1 MTAELLLS
9 PDTLPLRAEDTIA
22 NAFELLAEFR
32 VRHLP
37 VVHEKQLLGVVSEI
51 QLTHELDWDK
61 KLGELILPLP
71 VTILPGLH
79 AYEVAKLM
87 HDHNLTT
94 IPVVDEDGHYVGLV
108 ERKQLYDLFFRL
120 LGVEQTGAIL
130 VLDVQ
135 SIRDYSPARIAYLI
149 EQTDAKILS
158 LVSEPHPEGYWKVI
172 LKLNVTET
180 ARIRHV
186 LAHHGYQVAGDFR
199 PEAENEEL
207 QHRVEAFLRYLEV

>member
-1 MTAELLLS
+1 M
-9 PDTLPLRAEDTIA
+9 
-22 NAFELLAEFR
+22 
-32 VRHLP
+32 
-37 VVHEKQLLGVVSEI
+37 
-51 QLTHELDWDK
+51 
-61 KLGELILPLP
+61 
-71 VTILPGLH
+71 
-79 AYEVAKLM
+79 
-87 HDHNLTT
+87 
-94 IPVVDEDGHYVGLV
+94 
-108 ERKQLYDLFFRL
+108 
-120 LGVEQTGAIL
+120 